1 MVINKALEKEDEM
14 ELRAALENPA
24 AMLAKVAMS
33 SVPRY
38 LPCLVE
44 AKQVKV
50 TQSGVQVR
58 GRGKG
63 RGSVYQIGKGMC
75 RLYCTQP
82 QPLSG
87 HTEVAYNYFC
97 SWHAF

>member
-63 RGSVYQIGKGMC
+63 GV
-75 RLYCTQP
+75 
-82 QPLSG
+82 
-87 HTEVAYNYFC
+87 VC
-97 SWHAF
+97 SKLVKECVSRIVHRHNHSWTH

>member
-75 RLYCTQP
+75 KPYCTQTTT
-82 QPLSG
+82 LWT
-87 HTEVAYNYFC
+87 H
-97 SWHAF
+97 